1 MPSTRGPMWS
11 QGARVL
17 NGTIKA
23 GTPAEGCAR
32 VVALGAAVALAM
44 LLAACAS
51 GGANIEITRSGFSC
65 LDDSQECIGRRQAAL
80 SQLQSD
86 PNRSWMRESPT
97 PEAYASGVRL
107 FAMKTRK
114 HELSCEELV
123 RGKTE
128 AEQAPGAIRALGSR
142 ITGAQASRSLML
154 AGEVSR
160 ELSNEFARRCR
171 RS

>member
-1 MPSTRGPMWS
+1 MS
-11 QGARVL
+11 A
-17 NGTIKA
+17 IKRNQIYA
-23 GTPAEGCAR
+23 AWRLRCI
-32 VVALGAAVALAM
+32 ALGASAGLAA

-51 GGANIEITRSGFSC
+51 SPSGIEITRSGLTC

-86 PNRSWMRESPT
+86 PHRAWMKESPT

-107 FAMKTRK
+107 FAMKTHK

-128 AEQAPGAIRALGSR
+128 ADQAPGAIRALGSR
-142 ITGAQASRSLML
+142 ITGAQASRSMML
-154 AGEVSR
+154 AGEVGR
-160 ELSNEFARRCR
+160 ELTAEFGRRCR
-171 RS
+171 RG

>member
-1 MPSTRGPMWS
+1 MLAATT
-11 QGARVL
+11 ALCVVL
-17 NGTIKA
+17 T
-23 GTPAEGCAR
+23 
-32 VVALGAAVALAM
+32 
-44 LLAACAS
+44 ACAS
-51 GGANIEITRSGFSC
+51 SPSSIEITRSGFNC

-86 PNRSWMRESPT
+86 RQRSWLRETPT

-107 FAMKTRK
+107 FAMKTHK
-114 HELSCEELV
+114 HEMSCEELT

-154 AGEVSR
+154 ASEVSR
-160 ELSNEFARRCR
+160 ELSNEFGRRCR
-171 RS
+171 HG